1 MAGKGSAYSVD
12 IHPQKD
18 AIVKRFMAGHSLRA
32 VGEGLIPPISQMALH
47 RYKVNVIKPI
57 LRRAEATERIV
68 LGEPEVKQALIPLT
82 DSPSAV
88 KLATQAIKDAPV
100 VSIWREKVNALI
112 GRTERTLDK
121 AEAAVR
127 MQRDEDGNE
136 VFAAPDL
143 AVMAPLINAGWKGL
157 EILGRAT
164 GELEPQ
170 GGTGISIQI
179 VLPRSSGG
187 AGQPDAEPRISYASA
202 DTIEIEPESDAVVEI
217 GLLQK
222 P

>member
-1 MAGKGSAYSVD
+1 MDYSGPSYSIED
-12 IHPQKD
+12 HPQKD
-18 AIVKRFMAGHSLRA
+18 LIVKRII
-32 VGEGLIPPISQMALH
+32 EGLPSRKVVSGIMPAVSHSTVQ
-47 RYKVNVIKPI
+47 RYKVNIIKPI
-57 LRRAEATERIV
+57 IARAAETDRIV
-68 LGEPEVKQALIPLT
+68 LGDQTEIKRPIPLSDDT
-82 DSPSAV
+82 NVRQTAI
-88 KLATQAIKDAPV
+88 QAIKDAPV
-100 VSIWREKVNALI
+100 VSIWREKVNSLI

-143 AVMAPLINAGWKGL
+143 AVMAPLINASWKGL

-179 VLPRSSGG
+179 VLPRSGSGE
-187 AGQPDAEPRISYASA
+187 QAEPRISYASA
-202 DTIEIEPESDAVVEI
+202 DAIEAEAEGDAVIKI